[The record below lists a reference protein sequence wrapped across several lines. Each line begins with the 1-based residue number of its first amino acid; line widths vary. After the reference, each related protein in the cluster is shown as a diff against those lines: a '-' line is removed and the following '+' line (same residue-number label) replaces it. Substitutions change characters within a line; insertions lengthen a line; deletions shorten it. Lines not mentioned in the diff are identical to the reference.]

1 MKDSIVLSAILF
13 LIVVFLMRIIPHT
26 PNIVPVGALGLWAE
40 YVLVAIHRCFSCWAS
55 CSPAILIC
63 GFYAIPIM
71 ITVYAAIM
79 GYSFIGVFL
88 SKSPTCRLFP
98 LPVRGFL
105 ALYGAMIGTFGFFI
119 ITNGAV
125 WFFYYP
131 GIPWV
136 LPSVERP
143 LFPFWRRVWPGT
155 YSVMMIFFV
164 ASSAISDFTKVVNE
178 HLQVEKYSYS

>member
-26 PNIVPVGALGLWAE
+26 PNIVPVGALGLWAG
-40 YVLVAIHRCFSCWAS
+40 YRLGRNPSLLLVLGVMFAS
-55 CSPAILIC
+55 DLIC

-71 ITVYAAIM
+71 ITVYAAMM

-131 GIPWV
+131 RTLVGLAECLTAAIPFLAKSVAGNV
-136 LPSVERP
+136 L
-143 LFPFWRRVWPGT
+143 GT
-155 YSVMMIFFV
+155 MIFFV
-164 ASSAISDFTKVVNE
+164 ASSVISYFTKEINE
-178 HLQVEKYSYS
+178 HLQVRKILL